1 MQLNPNGTD
10 SVHTF
15 FRQQFLHRDSLLSRQ
30 CAESAPPRIQATLR
44 LLALLGLIL
53 TFTAD
58 KWKMHPSVLYL
69 SQTLR
74 KKL

>member
-1 MQLNPNGTD
+1 MGLILFTLFSD
-10 SVHTF
+10 SNFSTEI
-15 FRQQFLHRDSLLSRQ
+15 LCYL
-30 CAESAPPRIQATLR
+30 ESAPPRIQATFR
-44 LLALLGLIL
+44 MPALLGLIL

-58 KWKMHPSVLYL
+58 EWKMHPSVLYL